1 MEQFKNLKDAASKVR
16 YGPDDVP
23 NKYGFTSK
31 MMDIIYLVN
40 DEKPLTELGSEPNE
54 YDKEYYRESKW
65 EYDLIN
71 EGNTGKKQ
79 KLICFYNE

>member
-1 MEQFKNLKDAASKVR
+1 MERFKSLKEVASKVR

-40 DEKPLTELGSEPNE
+40 DEKPIEELKETPND

-71 EGNTGKKQ
+71 DGNSGKKRR
-79 KLICFYNE
+79 LICFYNE